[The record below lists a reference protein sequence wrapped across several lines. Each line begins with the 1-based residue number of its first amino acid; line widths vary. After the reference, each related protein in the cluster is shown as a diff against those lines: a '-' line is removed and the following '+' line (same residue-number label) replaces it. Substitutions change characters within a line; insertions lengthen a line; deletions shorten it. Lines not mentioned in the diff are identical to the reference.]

1 MIKNNAGQTDRIER
15 TGGAVNP
22 YAWNNFLNNTN
33 DACNNETV
41 ALRINRAAG
50 CSSVKMGER
59 TSSRPVD
66 VNFRE
71 TLGPAKCRG

>member
-1 MIKNNAGQTDRIER
+1 MIKNNARPNRIER
-15 TGGAVNP
+15 ADVAVNP

-41 ALRINRAAG
+41 ALRINRAVG
-50 CSSVKMGER
+50 YRSVK
-59 TSSRPVD
+59 TSSQPVD